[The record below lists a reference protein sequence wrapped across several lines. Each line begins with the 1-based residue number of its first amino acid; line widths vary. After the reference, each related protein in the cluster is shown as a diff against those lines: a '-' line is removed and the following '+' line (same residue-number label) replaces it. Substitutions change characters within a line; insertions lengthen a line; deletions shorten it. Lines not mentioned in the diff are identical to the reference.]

1 MKANH
6 VISLLQENYTTCR
19 VVFSERNTADTP
31 QAAKPASRV
40 AAGQHA
46 PWGESPWSGNEPTSG
61 QRAYAYKVLL
71 TDAVQIG
78 DSVVVPHHR
87 DGLAVATVVAVDN
100 APQIDV
106 ESDIE
111 YKWIVQKVD
120 KTRYD
125 QIVASE
131 VQFHAQMEEARRS
144 AVRQQLKQQYFDSF
158 PEGSPMREALTHSC
172 TSLNQVLSLAAE
184 KPNA

>member
-31 QAAKPASRV
+31 QAVKPQSRV
-40 AAGQHA
+40 AAEQKT
-46 PWGESPWSGNEPTSG
+46 PWVDNHFNMTDFER

-71 TDAVQIG
+71 TDAVQVG

-87 DGLAVATVVAVDN
+87 DGLAVATVVAVDI

-131 VQFHAQMEEARRS
+131 AQFHAQMEEARRT

-158 PEGSPMREALTHSC
+158 PEGSPMREALTQSC

>member
-19 VVFSERNTADTP
+19 VVFSERNTERP
-31 QAAKPASRV
+31 QAPKPASGV
-40 AAGQHA
+40 AAGQQA
-46 PWGESPWSGNEPTSG
+46 PWGDAQYDMRDAG
-61 QRAYAYKVLL
+61 QKAYAYKVLL
-71 TDAVQIG
+71 IDAVQVG

-87 DGLAVATVVAVDN
+87 DGLAVATVVAVDI

-125 QIVASE
+125 QILASE
-131 VQFHAQMEEARRS
+131 AQFHAQMEEARRT

-158 PEGSPMREALTHSC
+158 PEGSPMREALTQSC